1 MSPPNFPPLFKS
13 DGTNLYLRS
22 HIDNRLLST
31 YDVYPLSKVPWTQIL
46 QHISKSGQSQNQL
59 PLTLD
64 LLCPTRVLHLRVID
78 DLNLSVAQYGTI
90 YSQSSTTRNA
100 EVESWNLLKQTTL
113 SVPQSSGQTSWNA
126 AQKIDDIGVY
136 SLVGRVLLPSGDLNA
151 YHVGLKVTSHD
162 VAVLW
167 ADEAQ
172 DGNSGWAT
180 GNVWYGQFDADSNTV
195 AMIKHWHM
203 AASPWKSKLE
213 LWTFKSGTQ
222 NAPTRKRTEWPSE
235 FKLPP

>member
-13 DGTNLYLRS
+13 DGTNLYLRT

-78 DLNLSVAQYGTI
+78 DLNFSVAQYGTV

-136 SLVGRVLLPSGDLNA
+136 SLVGRVLLPSGDVNA

-162 VAVLW
+162 VVVLW

-172 DGNSGWAT
+172 DGNSGWAA
-180 GNVWYGQFDADSNTV
+180 GNVWYGQFDADSNTI

-213 LWTFKSGTQ
+213 LWTFKSGTG

-235 FKLPP
+235 FKFPP